1 MPAGVGMPAMRCT
14 RVYDRSLPS
23 YLGHAEIIPLEVFPM
38 HEPLSSAVRHDV
50 AQNRFAL
57 DLDGET
63 VFTEYRLT
71 PGVITFF
78 HTLTPSKL
86 RGRGLAGTV
95 VKAALDFA
103 RAENLK
109 VVPQCWYVGQYMDTH
124 PEYQDLRA
132 TRGL

>member
-1 MPAGVGMPAMRCT
+1 MRTSACP
-14 RVYDRSLPS
+14 RCAA
-23 YLGHAEIIPLEVFPM
+23 LGFTTDAIHPTSGRAEIIPLDVLAM
-38 HEPLSSAVRHDV
+38 HEPLSNAVRHDI

-57 DLDGET
+57 DIEGET
-63 VFTEYRLT
+63 VFSEYRLT

-86 RGRGLAGTV
+86 RGRGLAGIV

-103 RAENLK
+103 RAEKLK

-124 PEYQDLRA
+124 PEYQDVRA
-132 TRGL
+132 PRGL